1 MIWGALALVSSVY
14 TAWAGYKPVDVSDIQ
29 GDQRKQ
35 LMEAVRGVNKM
46 PASARDCYVCEQ
58 LGLCFSMDGSETGRL
73 SGGYPAT
80 TNLDKAKFVSKA
92 GCLTAWGNAVAPA
105 GKQWEKSY
113 DDAHQFKPGAV
124 LSFFKKDVDS
134 VVRNTAKY
142 LLKKMPDIT
151 RQAMLASIGRMLYK
165 ADGTTLPESG
175 YNAKDRIGSGFDV
188 DYNGNPSDGYSFM
201 DPTGRECSLQEAFAA
216 DAKKKRWRD
225 TVRRCENL
233 VGARDILALFPEEVK
248 AMRKHYKQKQAQMK
262 EQQDAIANEA
272 IKQADAML
280 QTLPSDAQERLI
292 AEAAGMFY
300 YTGNY
305 EFSGVDWKTG
315 TISTKGA
322 LYLGNGSKVYGPCNG
337 GDAPVVRE
345 LLRKVPHSVILER
358 YAEPLKK
365 MARYMAKDRFQNM
378 PGILRDALRCELTG
392 KLTTADGSPAV
403 DGETTMDLYVLGPV
417 LTKVPIPCAK
427 VNADKARFTTS
438 RGITLPYSS
447 IKSYLSQYTR
457 SVQLAHL
464 CALILGPEEIAK
476 CIPQGGEEEKE
487 LPKTP

>member
-1 MIWGALALVSSVY
+1 
-14 TAWAGYKPVDVSDIQ
+14 
-29 GDQRKQ
+29 
-35 LMEAVRGVNKM
+35 MEAVRGVNKM
-46 PASARDCYVCEQ
+46 PAPAKACYICEQ
-58 LGLCFSMDGSETGRL
+58 LGLCFSMDGSETG
-73 SGGYPAT
+73 SFPGGYPGT
-80 TNLDKAKFVSKA
+80 TNHAKAKFVSKA
-92 GCLTAWGNAVAPA
+92 GRLTAWGDAVTPTR
-105 GKQWEKSY
+105 KQWDKSY
-113 DDAHQFKPGAV
+113 HEAHQFKPGAV
-124 LSFFKKDVDS
+124 LSFLKKDVDS

-142 LLKKMPDIT
+142 LLKEMPDIT
-151 RQAMLASIGRMLYK
+151 RYAMLASIGRMLYK

-175 YNAKDRIGSGFDV
+175 YNAKVRIGSGFDV

-201 DPTGRECSLQEAFAA
+201 DPTGRECSLEEAFAA

-233 VGARDILALFPEEVK
+233 VGARDILAFFPEEVK

-262 EQQDAIANEA
+262 EQRDATINEA
-272 IKQADAML
+272 MEQADAML

-305 EFSGVDWKTG
+305 EWSGVEWKTG
-315 TISTKGA
+315 TISTNGA

-403 DGETTMDLYVLGPV
+403 DGETTMDLVLPPPG
-417 LTKVPIPCAK
+417 TG
-427 VNADKARFTTS
+427 NED
-438 RGITLPYSS
+438 TLCQS
-447 IKSYLSQYTR
+447 
-457 SVQLAHL
+457 
-464 CALILGPEEIAK
+464 K
-476 CIPQGGEEEKE
+476 C
-487 LPKTP
+487 

>member
-1 MIWGALALVSSVY
+1 
-14 TAWAGYKPVDVSDIQ
+14 
-29 GDQRKQ
+29 
-35 LMEAVRGVNKM
+35 
-46 PASARDCYVCEQ
+46 
-58 LGLCFSMDGSETGRL
+58 
-73 SGGYPAT
+73 
-80 TNLDKAKFVSKA
+80 
-92 GCLTAWGNAVAPA
+92 
-105 GKQWEKSY
+105 
-113 DDAHQFKPGAV
+113 
-124 LSFFKKDVDS
+124 
-134 VVRNTAKY
+134 
-142 LLKKMPDIT
+142 
-151 RQAMLASIGRMLYK
+151 MLYK

-175 YNAKDRIGSGFDV
+175 YNAKVRIGSGFDV

-201 DPTGRECSLQEAFAA
+201 DPTGRECSLEEAFAA

-262 EQQDAIANEA
+262 EQRDATINEA
-272 IKQADAML
+272 MEQADAML

-305 EFSGVDWKTG
+305 EWSGVEWKTG
-315 TISTKGA
+315 TISTNGA

-345 LLRKVPHSVILER
+345 LLRKVPHRVILER

-365 MARYMAKDRFQNM
+365 MARYMAQDRFQNM

-403 DGETTMDLYVLGPV
+403 DGETTMDLVLPPPARG
-417 LTKVPIPCAK
+417 TKIPCAK

-438 RGITLPYSS
+438 RGITLPYST
-447 IKSYLSQYTR
+447 IKSYPYYR
-457 SVQLAHL
+457 SVQLVHL
-464 CALILGPEEIAK
+464 CALILGPEELAK
-476 CIPQGGEEEKE
+476 CIPQGGEEKKE
-487 LPKTP
+487 